1 MKINNENSGKHLLRA
16 GGKVSILS
24 NSAFNSDLLS
34 SCTLELCN
42 SLNNLSGMDNS
53 EKLREDAIAN
63 GKAII
68 KNWKPPTTEQID
80 QIFSK
85 MLKAE
90 KLA

>member
-1 MKINNENSGKHLLRA
+1 MKINNQNSVKHLLGA
-16 GGKVSILS
+16 GGKLS
-24 NSAFNSDLLS
+24 MLSSAAFNKDLLS

-42 SLNNLSGMDNS
+42 ALSNLSNMDNS
-53 EKLREDAIAN
+53 EKLREDAITN

-80 QIFSK
+80 QIFTK